1 MVSRRRLK
9 SALTVIGL
17 YAMAALMIGYFW
29 FHAYSGNRGLRARQ
43 DIDVQMS
50 QLTAELDRLKAERRQ
65 WERRVALLRP
75 DRIDP
80 DMLDER
86 ARALLDYVHPHDAV
100 MILRR
105 P

>member
-9 SALTVIGL
+9 SALTVLGL

-43 DIDVQMS
+43 DIDAQMAE
-50 QLTAELDRLKAERRQ
+50 LNAELDRLKAERGQ
-65 WERRVALLRP
+65 WEKRVALLRP

-86 ARALLDYVHPHDAV
+86 ARALLDYAHPHDAV
-100 MILRR
+100 MLLKR

>member
-9 SALTVIGL
+9 SALTVLGL

-43 DIDVQMS
+43 DIDAQMAE
-50 QLTAELDRLKAERRQ
+50 LTAELDRLKAERGQ
-65 WERRVALLRP
+65 WEKRVALLRP

-86 ARALLDYVHPHDAV
+86 ARALLDYAHPHDAV
-100 MILRR
+100 MLLKR